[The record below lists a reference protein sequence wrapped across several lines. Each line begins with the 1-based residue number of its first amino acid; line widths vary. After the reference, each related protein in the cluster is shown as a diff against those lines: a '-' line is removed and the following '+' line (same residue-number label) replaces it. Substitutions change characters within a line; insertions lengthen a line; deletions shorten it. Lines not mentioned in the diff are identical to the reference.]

1 VVRRAFSDPRV
12 PHEST
17 GVEGRGTEEVKTN
30 DISGR
35 VKTGEV
41 GFTIEFGRPGVG
53 VWMREIQDMAWTL
66 AKAGVAFEK
75 RNPITSLMTDVNTGT
90 LRTDILNEKVMSAHS
105 RDQVPVSR
113 TEEIIR
119 LVWDV
124 EKRIDTVVALGV
136 APAVTR
142 RAMKRL
148 WRRCWSASA
157 TSSSAPRLTW
167 GWDESRILRP
177 GSPDGDS
184 SAMTN
189 TLHRFGDA
197 ESFRDDYVV
206 FAIACRGKND
216 EGSVPKLRKFLELAL
231 KHKPVNLG
239 DARHGGALR
248 SSRNL
253 NPLSHWNRDDK
264 PDFQAVIDGLDTTT
278 TAAAVFDNLEAAE
291 ALTRDVRDADLGLSV
306 NISTSIT
313 GAEACCHA
321 AGIPRH
327 SAGYSLG
334 FEGKTEHLPNSDVLK
349 ISTMCGMAW

>member
-1 VVRRAFSDPRV
+1 
-12 PHEST
+12 
-17 GVEGRGTEEVKTN
+17 
-30 DISGR
+30 
-35 VKTGEV
+35 
-41 GFTIEFGRPGVG
+41 
-53 VWMREIQDMAWTL
+53 
-66 AKAGVAFEK
+66 
-75 RNPITSLMTDVNTGT
+75 
-90 LRTDILNEKVMSAHS
+90 
-105 RDQVPVSR
+105 
-113 TEEIIR
+113 
-119 LVWDV
+119 
-124 EKRIDTVVALGV
+124 
-136 APAVTR
+136 
-142 RAMKRL
+142 
-148 WRRCWSASA
+148 
-157 TSSSAPRLTW
+157 
-167 GWDESRILRP
+167 
-177 GSPDGDS
+177 
-184 SAMTN
+184 MTN

-216 EGSVPKLRKFLELAL
+216 EGSVPKLKKFLELAL

-349 ISTMCGMAW
+349 ISTMCGHGMVSTSLAKKMIDWVKEGRRTPEQASAYMTRFCSCGVFNPARAERLLEEARGRSR